1 MRLPGEDELRDSIR
15 SQLASEFQVASR
27 LLDIGTSIFLNPV
40 NLEPDGE
47 LDPFELHICLG
58 IVFKA
63 CRQYRGIVAV
73 AEISLGDVA
82 ESNGRMLLETMLTA
96 EFLMRPVVTLK
107 RGGKQLPDVP
117 GYPLTRLLR
126 SRLYLAHDAAS
137 TLKTLRGMA
146 SSGDLQCPDAD
157 RVLRLAESQ
166 VQEQYNEIGPDWTER
181 LKQAK
186 TFSGVSALD
195 LADSLGLLA
204 IYHAFY
210 HPASARIHGSDA
222 SRYIEVAEKSDGG
235 LLFSTTASAK
245 GVAEAYVFSSL
256 AMLGILNA
264 IKRRLGLKL
273 DERLSE
279 IAPRIQN
286 MARRLPDD

>member
-107 RGGKQLPDVP
+107 RGGKQLARCHHTVE
-117 GYPLTRLLR
+117 RLR
-126 SRLYLAHDAAS
+126 HEPAR
-137 TLKTLRGMA
+137 
-146 SSGDLQCPDAD
+146 
-157 RVLRLAESQ
+157 
-166 VQEQYNEIGPDWTER
+166 TER
-181 LKQAK
+181 LKTHFAEP
-186 TFSGVSALD
+186 FE
-195 LADSLGLLA
+195 A
-204 IYHAFY
+204 ILRQRNGGEMAAFLY
-210 HPASARIHGSDA
+210 
-222 SRYIEVAEKSDGG
+222 
-235 LLFSTTASAK
+235 
-245 GVAEAYVFSSL
+245 
-256 AMLGILNA
+256 
-264 IKRRLGLKL
+264 
-273 DERLSE
+273 
-279 IAPRIQN
+279 
-286 MARRLPDD
+286 